1 MAGVRRVYDQ
11 YGTNETNPT
20 HHVGQMSKSMS
31 EKDQVSRKQDKGKV
45 KRLLSGVEA
54 MIHLFLSLAIEM
66 GNTSKTILP

>member
-1 MAGVRRVYDQ
+1 
-11 YGTNETNPT
+11 
-20 HHVGQMSKSMS
+20 MSKSMS